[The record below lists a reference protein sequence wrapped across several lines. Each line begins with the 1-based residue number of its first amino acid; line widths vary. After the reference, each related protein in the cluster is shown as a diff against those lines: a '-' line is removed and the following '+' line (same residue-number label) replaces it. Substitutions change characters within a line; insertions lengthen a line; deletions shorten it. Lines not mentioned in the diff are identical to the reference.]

1 MSGVAGSGAAVGGGS
16 EFQAVVNPLVG
27 AADEL
32 QVPAG
37 GGTVGAAEVLAFHR
51 RLPGYEPT
59 PLLSAPSMAERLDVG
74 SLLLKCESARF
85 GLPSFKMLGA
95 SWATYRALCERL
107 GEDPEPWSDVHDLAR
122 RIAGLRPLS
131 LVAATDGNHGRA
143 VARMARLLGLGARI
157 FVPEGTS
164 SARIDAIAG
173 EGAEVVVVPGGYDA
187 AVARSAEDAGPSAVV
202 ISDTSWPG
210 YADVPRWVIEGYA
223 TMFAEIDDALAAGRR
238 GLPDVVVVPIGVG
251 ALAAA
256 AVLHV
261 HRRWG
266 HGGGSGGGGS
276 GGGGAAGGGSGAG
289 PVVVGVEPADAACAT
304 ASALAGKLL
313 TLEGEQRSIMVGL
326 NCGTPSP
333 VAWPIVSRGVAG
345 FVTIGD
351 EWARRAV
358 RELAAAGIEAGE
370 TGAAALAGVD
380 ALHDE
385 GDGGPLRS
393 LLAPDVSVLVL
404 VTEGASDLAAWRRIL
419 GVEAVGAPA

>member
-1 MSGVAGSGAAVGGGS
+1 MSGVAGGAVGGVSGVSGAVVGSGATVGGGS

-32 QVPAG
+32 RAPAG
-37 GGTVGAAEVLAFHR
+37 GGTVGAGEVLAFHR

-59 PLLSAPSMAERLDVG
+59 PLLSAPSMAERLGVG

-95 SWATYRALCERL
+95 SWATYRALSERL

-164 SARIDAIAG
+164 RARIDAIAG
-173 EGAEVVVVPGGYDA
+173 DGAEVVVVPGGYDA

-223 TMFAEIDDALAAGRR
+223 TMFTEIDDALAAGRR

-261 HRRWG
+261 HRHWG
-266 HGGGSGGGGS
+266 R
-276 GGGGAAGGGSGAG
+276 GGGSGAG

-313 TLEGEQRSIMVGL
+313 TLDGEQRSIMAGL

-333 VAWPIVSRGVAG
+333 VAWPLVSRGVAG

-385 GDGGPLRS
+385 GYGGPLRS